1 MDKLPILKIDPEF
14 KDLIRPL
21 RRKEYLQLEEN
32 ILDEGCRDP
41 IIIWNDYI
49 IDGHNRYSIC
59 TKYSIPFNTVS
70 KDFSSREEVIVWIC
84 KNQLGRRNITEETRK
99 YLIGRQYES
108 EKIIDSKKNKSGKN
122 QHSLQSKQD
131 DSDEDY
137 IVDSEPKQSIQ
148 RSKNKTAH
156 IIGAEN
162 NITHATVQKYAYF
175 SRALDHIAEQC
186 PELKTKILSGR
197 YKISHK
203 NILALEHLS
212 LKELTQLNVRLDR
225 GNHPFVQ
232 YCTTRSI
239 IENEPKEEPKPHQPF
254 LLFAR
259 SHAVQYASIK
269 TLFRFFVAHFVVFDG
284 CALAFCRTFALFVLF
299 ERPALFFHLL
309 KGRPAVIF
317 VILAHCNQRQ
327 KKVIDSAIFLARH
340 RRFRRARRY
349 PPLRPEQI
357 ALFKVFHNLVHE
369 LLSLRR

>member
-59 TKYSIPFNTVS
+59 TKHSIPFNTVS
-70 KDFSSREEVIVWIC
+70 KNFASREEVIVWIC

-108 EKIIDSKKNKSGKN
+108 EKIIDNKKNILGKN
-122 QHSLQSKQD
+122 QYSQQSRQD
-131 DSDEDY
+131 EIDEDY
-137 IVDSEPKQSIQ
+137 IIDSKPEQSIQ

-203 NILALEHLS
+203 NVLALEQLS
-212 LKELTQLNVRLDR
+212 PKELMQLNVRLDR
-225 GNHPFVQ
+225 GKHPFVQ

-239 IENEPKEEPKPHQPF
+239 IENEPKEEAKPHQPSVKDMPVHNPDAPVIQLCLTVPSWITSIQKATESATIANVSDKAKQQ
-254 LLFAR
+254 LLEILDKLKTAIDI
-259 SHAVQYASIK
+259 VTDLIK
-269 TLFRFFVAHFVVFDG
+269 ED
-284 CALAFCRTFALFVLF
+284 
-299 ERPALFFHLL
+299 
-309 KGRPAVIF
+309 
-317 VILAHCNQRQ
+317 
-327 KKVIDSAIFLARH
+327 
-340 RRFRRARRY
+340 
-349 PPLRPEQI
+349 
-357 ALFKVFHNLVHE
+357 
-369 LLSLRR
+369 